1 MKKREITFPTILGIL
16 VALGGLAAGIWLL
29 RDPLRTLV
37 GASAEETPQ
46 SVRLTNITDTSF
58 VVSWT
63 TGKSTS
69 GFVQYAANPSTNPDL
84 VVSDD
89 RDQEKGEIG
98 SYFTH
103 LVTVRGLK
111 ASTGYSFRIGSGKSL
126 YDQQGSLYQVS
137 TGTTLRNPPAADVTY
152 GQVNNAAGEPAEGA
166 IVYIS
171 LTGVVPQATL
181 VKSSGSWVIPLSTAR
196 TTDLGAYA
204 AYDKQTSSEDI
215 FVQAGP
221 AGTATVSTT
230 TSQDSP
236 VANITLGQVGQTAV
250 VDTTPI
256 TQTPNITGPT
266 PTPITIT
273 QTQTTDA
280 ASKFSAGAL
289 GPATEATSEGTLTL
303 LTPVAG
309 EKVNTDKPVIMGTAP
324 KNAKVTIEIH
334 SDAAITTEV
343 RADANGNF
351 EYAVPQNLDPG
362 THTITISSIVNGV
375 VKKVTKSF
383 VVEAAG
389 ESVVPAKTA
398 TPSGTLKPSP
408 TPTTSPKP
416 SPTPTGV
423 PRVTIPSTASG
434 VPVSGDLTPT
444 LLLLILGVGLV
455 FVGSYS
461 YIKL

>member
-1 MKKREITFPTILGIL
+1 MTIPTILGIL
-16 VALGGLAAGIWLL
+16 VAIGGLAAGIWLL
-29 RDPLRTLV
+29 RDPLRTIV

-63 TGKSTS
+63 TAKSTS
-69 GFVQYAANPSTNPDL
+69 GFVQYAESSNTNPDL
-84 VVSDD
+84 AVSDD

-111 ASTGYSFRIGSGKSL
+111 AATAYAFRVGSGKSL
-126 YDQQGSLYQVS
+126 YDQAGSLYQVS
-137 TGTTLRNPPAADVTY
+137 TGPALHNPPVADVAY
-152 GQVNNAAGEPAEGA
+152 GQVNNAAGEPADGA

-196 TTDLGAYA
+196 TTDLGSYA
-204 AYDKQTSSEDI
+204 AYDKQASSEDI

-221 AGTATVSTT
+221 GGTATVSTNT
-230 TSQDSP
+230 NTDSP
-236 VANITLGQVGQTAV
+236 VANIVLGQTGQTAV
-250 VDTTPI
+250 VETT
-256 TQTPNITGPT
+256 TTLPT
-266 PTPITIT
+266 PTPVTNT
-273 QTQTTDA
+273 VVPEVTSDDT
-280 ASKFSAGAL
+280 SKFSGGAL
-289 GPATEATSEGTLTL
+289 GPATEATAEGTLTL
-303 LTPVAG
+303 LTPVSG

-343 RADANGNF
+343 RADALGNF
-351 EYAVPQNLDPG
+351 EYTVPQNLDPG

-375 VKKVTKSF
+375 VKKITKSF

-389 ESVVPAKTA
+389 VSVVPAKIA
-398 TPSGTLKPSP
+398 TPSGTIKPSP
-408 TPTTSPKP
+408 TPTIKP
-416 SPTPTGV
+416 SPTPTIV

-444 LLLLILGVGLV
+444 LLLLILGIGLV
-455 FVGSYS
+455 IVGSYS